1 MPWTEKISGAQDF
14 SEEKILC
21 ILFYMPP
28 FLCRILQVDL
38 IPNVAP
44 TAVNT
49 FIAPSLH
56 CSYKSDLGL
65 AKSHFPTVSVVVDCD
80 RKEELK

>member
-28 FLCRILQVDL
+28 FLGRILQVDL
-38 IPNVAP
+38 NPNVAP

-49 FIAPSLH
+49 FIAPALH
-56 CSYKSDLGL
+56 CSYKSGLGL
-65 AKSHFPTVSVVVDCD
+65 G
-80 RKEELK
+80 KESFSNSIRGRRL